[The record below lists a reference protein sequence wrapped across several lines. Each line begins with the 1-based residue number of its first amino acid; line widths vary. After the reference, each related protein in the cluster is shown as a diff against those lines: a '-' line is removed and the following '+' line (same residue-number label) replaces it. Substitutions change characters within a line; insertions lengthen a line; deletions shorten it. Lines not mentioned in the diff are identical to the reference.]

1 MYKLKKLKPVTGYGL
16 KAEATY
22 CDCHGT
28 SIVKI
33 PKQIYFTEDA
43 REDALTKFIEQ
54 HSTAC
59 SFNYKKSCK
68 IIYYE

>member
-1 MYKLKKLKPVTGYGL
+1 MYKLKKLKPVTGYTL

-22 CDCHGT
+22 CSCNGN
-28 SIVKI
+28 SVVKI
-33 PKQIYFTEDA
+33 PKHIYFTEDA
-43 REDALTKFIEQ
+43 WEDALTKLIEK

-68 IIYYE
+68 IVYYE

>member
-1 MYKLKKLKPVTGYGL
+1 MYKLKKLKPVTGYAL

-22 CDCHGT
+22 CSCNGNN
-28 SIVKI
+28 IVKI